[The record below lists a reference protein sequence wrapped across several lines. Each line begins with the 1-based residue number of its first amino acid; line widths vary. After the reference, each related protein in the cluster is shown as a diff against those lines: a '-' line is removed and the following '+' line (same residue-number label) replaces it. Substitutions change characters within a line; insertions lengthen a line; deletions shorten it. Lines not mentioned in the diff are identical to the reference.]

1 MYPNV
6 VSGLVRVGLRRAWV
20 RSKAACVAEYLE
32 ASLGKVS
39 VAGGKI
45 VVFETLYFSVLE
57 M

>member
-1 MYPNV
+1 M
-6 VSGLVRVGLRRAWV
+6 LRRECV
-20 RSKAACVAEYLE
+20 RSAAARVA
-32 ASLGKVS
+32 ASVDDILGKVS